1 MSTGYYTSISNTVVS
16 GNQLLSSL
24 SGADVRNL
32 EFAAACSNSAPL
44 LIPNASSVSISA
56 NHLIQAAVDRQLL
69 DATLVLTA
77 GSSILLGPDAASQ
90 AAAYVRLFNLTS
102 TNQVRL
108 LKFVNSSN
116 LALTAQPIALANS
129 SGTAASVQISSA
141 GGAAS
146 STGLLLAAGATVG
159 QEANV
164 LLQGVNLASGSEAV
178 IFRLA

>member
-32 EFAAACSNSAPL
+32 EFAAACSNSPPL
-44 LIPNASSVSISA
+44 LIPDANVSISA
-56 NHLIQAAVDRQLL
+56 NHLIQAAIDRQLV
-69 DATLVLTA
+69 DAATLTA
-77 GSSILLGPDAASQ
+77 GRSILLGPDAASQ

-102 TNQVRL
+102 TNQVRM

-116 LALTAQPIALANS
+116 IAATPQAVALANS